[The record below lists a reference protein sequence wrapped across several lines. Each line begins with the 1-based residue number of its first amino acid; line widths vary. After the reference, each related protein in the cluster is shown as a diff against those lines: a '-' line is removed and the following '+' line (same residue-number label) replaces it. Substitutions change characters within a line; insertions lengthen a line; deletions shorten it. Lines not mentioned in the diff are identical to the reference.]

1 MNKSDVI
8 EEFARRHN
16 LPRKSAELLV
26 QSLFQEMKDALGAK
40 QRVEFRGFG
49 TFTVR
54 EYDGYVGRNPKT
66 GEETIVPSK
75 RRVRFRMSE
84 VLFSEMNQQFEEP
97 SERN

>member
-8 EEFARRHN
+8 EEFALQHN
-16 LPRKSAELLV
+16 LPRKNAELIV
-26 QSLFQEMKDALGAK
+26 QSLFQEMKDALVSK

-54 EYDGYVGRNPKT
+54 EYDGYIGRNPKT

-97 SERN
+97 SERS